1 MTSSIETQTQ
11 VTVANC
17 NAQLDAGFAA
27 WLLALGVRVESI
39 SASGEVVMRMP
50 FSDAITRQP
59 GIVCGQA
66 IMSLIDTCMVMVCWA
81 GMGRIGNC
89 TTVNQNTN
97 FTRAAGAGDGKD
109 LGMALEFKS
118 EIKFSFDIFQ
128 DSKIGYSYSHISN
141 NDWGDKNPGV
151 DNQTISFSKTF

>member
-1 MTSSIETQTQ
+1 MTYSIETQTQ
-11 VTVANC
+11 VTVENC

-97 FTRAAGAGDGKD
+97 FTRAAGAGVELIATGTLSKNGRQLVFGDVTVHEEGHQTPVATAS
-109 LGMALEFKS
+109 LIYMVLER
-118 EIKFSFDIFQ
+118 
-128 DSKIGYSYSHISN
+128 
-141 NDWGDKNPGV
+141 
-151 DNQTISFSKTF
+151 

>member
-1 MTSSIETQTQ
+1 MASSMDPRQQ

-17 NAQLDAGFAA
+17 NAQLEAGFAS
-27 WLLALGVRVESI
+27 WLLELGLRVESI

-50 FSDAITRQP
+50 YSEAVTRQP

-81 GMGRIGNC
+81 GMGQIGNC

-97 FTRAAGAGDGKD
+97 FTRAAGGAVDLIATGTLSKNGRQLVFGDVVVH
-109 LGMALEFKS
+109 E
-118 EIKFSFDIFQ
+118 E
-128 DSKIGYSYSHISN
+128 SHPTPVATASLIYM
-141 NDWGDKNPGV
+141 V
-151 DNQTISFSKTF
+151 LAR